1 MARKAYFYSRFATA
15 AQEERG
21 KAQHQ
26 KAEQWCRENG
36 VELTQAPGIGLVGF
50 MDEIHAGGAAP
61 GSFLVVENL
70 DRLSRTDTIH
80 FWANLLSMLQ
90 NGIKIV
96 VLSGKHHSTTTR
108 VFDENSTI
116 GELLAEFADLSSPKA
131 KEE

>member
-1 MARKAYFYSRFATA
+1 MARKAYYYAWFATA
-15 AQEERG
+15 SQEERG

-36 VELTQAPGIGLVGF
+36 VELTQASGIGPVGF

-61 GSFLVVENL
+61 DFLVVENL

-80 FWANLLSMLQ
+80 FWANLLFMLQ

-108 VFDENSTI
+108 VFDENSTV